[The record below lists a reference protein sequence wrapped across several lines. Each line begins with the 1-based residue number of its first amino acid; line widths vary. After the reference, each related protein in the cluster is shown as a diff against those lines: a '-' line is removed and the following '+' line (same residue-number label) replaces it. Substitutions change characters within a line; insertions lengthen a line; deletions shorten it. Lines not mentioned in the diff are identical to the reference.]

1 MFAQP
6 PEFSG
11 PPEFAGP
18 PKIAGS
24 PTFVGPLVDAITEA
38 ERLVREAPH
47 IESEADLLEG
57 LQYLAGCV
65 SGCTHLAFDYE
76 RDHPFLQS
84 GTGPFT
90 KMGLD
95 NPDTLYFGTR
105 VLAGKDYVVTGRRG
119 TTTDLS
125 FQLLGGDYTD
135 DNVPDSETA
144 FDDRNLDIGSDGC
157 YTWRFTPKRNA
168 QLVIREVYNDWSAQ
182 RGTVNI
188 SRVDTAGTAPGPLS
202 RELLEKRY
210 ASAGKQLVQRVKTWL
225 QFPQWF
231 YMNIPV
237 NTMVAP
243 RLTPGGLATQYSS
256 AGHFELAPDQALI
269 ITVPA
274 TDAPYLG
281 FQLGSMWYISLDYIN
296 HQTSLNGVQAQE
308 DPDGK
313 IRIVVSDGDP
323 GVTNW
328 VETLGHGKG
337 FLQFRWQRV
346 SRPLTVA
353 DGPQVEVVD
362 LGRVPDRLPYFSGNA
377 ISEADWRDRIALRQR
392 QIADRMVG

>member
-1 MFAQP
+1 MYAQP
-6 PEFSG
+6 
-11 PPEFAGP
+11 
-18 PKIAGS
+18 
-24 PTFVGPLVDAITEA
+24 LLDAIVEA

-47 IESEADLLEG
+47 IETEADLLEG
-57 LQYLAGCV
+57 LQYLAG
-65 SGCTHLAFDYE
+65 GIAACTHLAFDYD

-105 VLAGKDYVVTGRRG
+105 VQAGREYLVTGTRG

-125 FQLLGGDYTD
+125 FQLLGGEYTD

-144 FDDRNLDIGSDGC
+144 FDDRKLDIAADGSFQ
-157 YTWRFTPKRNA
+157 WRFTPAANA
-168 QLVIREVYNDWSAQ
+168 QLVIREVYNDWSAR
-182 RGTVNI
+182 RGMVAI
-188 SRVDTAGTAPGPLS
+188 ARADTAGTAPAPLS
-202 RELLEKRY
+202 NELIEKRF
-210 ASAGKQLVQRVKTWL
+210 AVAGKQLVQRIKTWL

-256 AGHFELAPDQALI
+256 AGHFELSPEEALV
-269 ITVPA
+269 ITLPV

-281 FQLGSMWYISLDYIN
+281 FQLGSLWYISLDYIN
-296 HQTSLNGVQAQE
+296 HQTSLNGTQAQA
-308 DPDGK
+308 DPDDK
-313 IRIVVSDGDP
+313 IRIVVADRYP

-328 VETLGHGKG
+328 VETLGNRKG

-346 SRPLTVA
+346 SRQLTEL
-353 DGPQVEVVD
+353 DGPTVELVD
-362 LGRVPDRLPYFSGNA
+362 FDAVKSRLPYHESNR
-377 ISEADWRDRIALRQR
+377 ISTEDWRARIALRQK
-392 QIADRMVG
+392 QVGDRMVV

>member
-1 MFAQP
+1 MYAQ
-6 PEFSG
+6 
-11 PPEFAGP
+11 
-18 PKIAGS
+18 
-24 PTFVGPLVDAITEA
+24 PLVDAIAEA

-47 IESEADLLEG
+47 IETEADLLEG
-57 LQYLAGCV
+57 LQYLAG
-65 SGCTHLAFDYE
+65 GIAACTHLAFDYD

-105 VLAGKDYVVTGRRG
+105 VQAGREYLVTGTRG

-125 FQLLGGDYTD
+125 FQLLGGEYTD

-144 FDDRNLDIGSDGC
+144 FDDRQLDIGANGD
-157 YTWRFTPKRNA
+157 YEWRFTPAANA

-182 RGTVNI
+182 RGKVAI
-188 SRVDTAGTAPGPLS
+188 ARADTAGTAPPPLTN
-202 RELLEKRY
+202 ELIEKRF
-210 ASAGKQLVQRVKTWL
+210 AVAGKQLVQRIKTWL

-256 AGHFELAPDQALI
+256 AGHFELAPDQALV
-269 ITVPA
+269 ITLPA

-281 FQLGSMWYISLDYIN
+281 FQLGSLWYVSLDYIN
-296 HQTSLNGVQAQE
+296 HQTSLNGTQAQV
-308 DPDGK
+308 DADGK
-313 IRIVVSDGDP
+313 IRIVVADRNP

-328 VETLGHGKG
+328 VETLGHRKG
-337 FLQFRWQRV
+337 FLQFRWQRI
-346 SRPLTVA
+346 SRQLTEA
-353 DGPQVEVVD
+353 DGPTVELVGIDEVAEY
-362 LGRVPDRLPYFSGNA
+362 LPFHESNK
-377 ISEADWRDRIALRQR
+377 ISSEDWRARIALRQK
-392 QIADRMVG
+392 QIGDRMVV

>member
-1 MFAQP
+1 MYAQ
-6 PEFSG
+6 
-11 PPEFAGP
+11 
-18 PKIAGS
+18 
-24 PTFVGPLVDAITEA
+24 PLVDAIAEA

-57 LQYLAGCV
+57 LQYLAG
-65 SGCTHLAFDYE
+65 GIAACTHLAFDYD

-105 VLAGKDYVVTGRRG
+105 VQAGRDYVVTGTRG

-125 FQLLGGDYTD
+125 FQLLGGEYTD

-144 FDDRNLDIGSDGC
+144 FDDRQLDIGANGD
-157 YTWRFTPKRNA
+157 YEWRFTPKTNA

-182 RGTVNI
+182 RGKVAI
-188 SRVDTAGTAPGPLS
+188 ARVDTAGTAPPPLTND
-202 RELLEKRY
+202 LIEKRF
-210 ASAGKQLVQRVKTWL
+210 AVAGKQLVQRIKTWL

-256 AGHFELAPDQALI
+256 AGHFELTPDQALV
-269 ITVPA
+269 ITLPA

-281 FQLGSMWYISLDYIN
+281 FQLGSLWYISLDYIN
-296 HQTSLNGVQAQE
+296 HQSSLNGTQAQV
-308 DPDGK
+308 DADGK
-313 IRIVVSDGDP
+313 IRIVVADRNP
-323 GVTNW
+323 GLTNW
-328 VETLGHGKG
+328 VETLGHRKG

-346 SRPLTVA
+346 SRELTEA
-353 DGPQVEVVD
+353 DGPTVELLDIDDVA
-362 LGRVPDRLPYFSGNA
+362 GYLPFHDSNE
-377 ISEADWRDRIALRQR
+377 ISPEDWRARIALRQK
-392 QIADRMVG
+392 QIGDRMVV

>member
-1 MFAQP
+1 MYTQP
-6 PEFSG
+6 
-11 PPEFAGP
+11 
-18 PKIAGS
+18 
-24 PTFVGPLVDAITEA
+24 LLDAIAEA

-57 LQYLAGCV
+57 LQYLAG
-65 SGCTHLAFDYE
+65 GIAACTHLAFDYD

-105 VLAGKDYVVTGRRG
+105 VQAGRDYVVTGTRG

-125 FQLLGGDYTD
+125 FQLLGGEYTD

-144 FDDRNLDIGSDGC
+144 FDDRQLDIGANGD
-157 YTWRFTPKRNA
+157 YEWRFTPKTNA

-182 RGTVNI
+182 RGKVAI
-188 SRVDTAGTAPGPLS
+188 ARVDTAGTAPPPLTND
-202 RELLEKRY
+202 LIEKRF
-210 ASAGKQLVQRVKTWL
+210 AVAGKQLVQRIKTWL

-256 AGHFELAPDQALI
+256 AGHFELTPDQALV
-269 ITVPA
+269 ITLPA

-281 FQLGSMWYISLDYIN
+281 FQLGSLWYVSLDYIN
-296 HQTSLNGVQAQE
+296 HQSSLNGTQAQV
-308 DPDGK
+308 DADGK
-313 IRIVVSDGDP
+313 IRIVVADRNP

-328 VETLGHGKG
+328 VETLGHRKG

-346 SRPLTVA
+346 SRELTEA
-353 DGPQVEVVD
+353 DGPTVELIDINDVA
-362 LGRVPDRLPYFSGNA
+362 GYLPFHDSNE
-377 ISEADWRDRIALRQR
+377 ISPEDWRARIALRQK
-392 QIADRMVG
+392 QIGDRMVV

>member
-1 MFAQP
+1 MADMAYSQP
-6 PEFSG
+6 
-11 PPEFAGP
+11 
-18 PKIAGS
+18 
-24 PTFVGPLVDAITEA
+24 LQDAIAES
-38 ERLVREAPH
+38 ERLVREAPL

-57 LQYLAGCV
+57 LQYLAGCIAA
-65 SGCTHLAFDYE
+65 CTHLAFDYD
-76 RDHPFLQS
+76 RDHPFLHS

-105 VLAGKDYVVTGRRG
+105 VQAGNEYVVTGTRG

-125 FQLLGGDYTD
+125 FQLLGGEYTD

-144 FDDRNLDIGSDGC
+144 FDDRQLDVAADGE
-157 YTWRFTPKRNA
+157 YEWRFTPKTNA
-168 QLVIREVYNDWSAQ
+168 QLVIREVYNDWSAR
-182 RGTVNI
+182 RGKVAIART
-188 SRVDTAGTAPGPLS
+188 DTAGTAPPALTKD
-202 RELLEKRY
+202 LIEKRF
-210 ASAGKQLVQRVKTWL
+210 AVAGKQLVQRVKTWL

-231 YMNIPV
+231 YTNIPV

-256 AGHFELAPDQALI
+256 AGHFDLAPDQALV
-269 ITVPA
+269 ITLPV

-281 FQLGSMWYISLDYIN
+281 FQLGSLWYISLDYIN
-296 HQTSLNGVQAQE
+296 HQTSLNGTQAQA

-313 IRIVVSDGDP
+313 IRIVVAERNP

-328 VETLGHGKG
+328 VETDGHRKG

-346 SRPLTVA
+346 SRQLTEA
-353 DGPQVEVVD
+353 DGPTVELVGADDVAA
-362 LGRVPDRLPYFSGNA
+362 RLPYYESNR
-377 ISEADWRDRIALRQR
+377 ISTEDWRARIALRQKL
-392 QIADRMVG
+392 IGDRMVG

>member
-1 MFAQP
+1 MYTQ
-6 PEFSG
+6 
-11 PPEFAGP
+11 
-18 PKIAGS
+18 
-24 PTFVGPLVDAITEA
+24 PLVDAIAEA

-57 LQYLAGCV
+57 LQYLAG
-65 SGCTHLAFDYE
+65 GIAACTHLAFDYD

-105 VLAGKDYVVTGRRG
+105 VQAGRDYVVTGTRG

-125 FQLLGGDYTD
+125 FQLLGGEYTD

-144 FDDRNLDIGSDGC
+144 FDDRQLDVGANGD
-157 YTWRFTPKRNA
+157 YEWRFTPKTNA

-182 RGTVNI
+182 RGKVAI
-188 SRVDTAGTAPGPLS
+188 ARVDTAGTAPPPLTN
-202 RELLEKRY
+202 ELIEKRF
-210 ASAGKQLVQRVKTWL
+210 AVAGKQLVQRIKTWL

-256 AGHFELAPDQALI
+256 AGHFELTPDQALV
-269 ITVPA
+269 ITLPA

-281 FQLGSMWYISLDYIN
+281 FQLGSLWYVSLDYIN
-296 HQTSLNGVQAQE
+296 HQSSLNGTQAQV
-308 DPDGK
+308 DADGK
-313 IRIVVSDGDP
+313 IRIVVADRNP

-328 VETLGHGKG
+328 VETLGHRKG

-346 SRPLTVA
+346 SRELTEA
-353 DGPQVEVVD
+353 DGPTVELID
-362 LGRVPDRLPYFSGNA
+362 IDDIAGYLPFHDSNE
-377 ISEADWRDRIALRQR
+377 ISPEDWRARIALRQK
-392 QIADRMVG
+392 QIGDRMVV

>member
-1 MFAQP
+1 MYAQ
-6 PEFSG
+6 
-11 PPEFAGP
+11 
-18 PKIAGS
+18 
-24 PTFVGPLVDAITEA
+24 PLVDAIAEA

-47 IESEADLLEG
+47 IETEADLLEG
-57 LQYLAGCV
+57 LQYLAG
-65 SGCTHLAFDYE
+65 GIAACTHLAFDYD

-105 VLAGKDYVVTGRRG
+105 VQAGREYLVTGTRG

-125 FQLLGGDYTD
+125 FQLLGGEYTD

-144 FDDRNLDIGSDGC
+144 FDDRQLDIAANGD
-157 YTWRFTPKRNA
+157 YEWRFTPAANA
-168 QLVIREVYNDWSAQ
+168 QLVIRDVYNDWSAQ
-182 RGTVNI
+182 RGKVAI
-188 SRVDTAGTAPGPLS
+188 ARADTAGTAPPPLTN
-202 RELLEKRY
+202 ELIEKRF
-210 ASAGKQLVQRVKTWL
+210 AVAGKQLVQRIKTWL

-256 AGHFELAPDQALI
+256 AGHFELTPDQALV
-269 ITVPA
+269 ITLPA

-281 FQLGSMWYISLDYIN
+281 FQLGSLWYVSLDYIN
-296 HQTSLNGVQAQE
+296 HQTSLNGTQAQV
-308 DPDGK
+308 DADGK
-313 IRIVVSDGDP
+313 IRIVVADRNP

-328 VETLGHGKG
+328 VETLGHRKG
-337 FLQFRWQRV
+337 FLQFRWQRI
-346 SRPLTVA
+346 SRQLTEA
-353 DGPQVEVVD
+353 DGPTVEVVGID
-362 LGRVPDRLPYFSGNA
+362 EVADSLPFHEGNK
-377 ISEADWRDRIALRQR
+377 ISSEDWRARIALRQK
-392 QIADRMVG
+392 QIGDRMVV

>member
-1 MFAQP
+1 MYAQ
-6 PEFSG
+6 
-11 PPEFAGP
+11 
-18 PKIAGS
+18 
-24 PTFVGPLVDAITEA
+24 PLVDAIAEA

-47 IESEADLLEG
+47 IETEADLLEG
-57 LQYLAGCV
+57 LQYLAG
-65 SGCTHLAFDYE
+65 GIAACTHLAFDYD

-105 VLAGKDYVVTGRRG
+105 VQAGREYLVTGTRG

-125 FQLLGGDYTD
+125 FQLLGGEYTD

-144 FDDRNLDIGSDGC
+144 FDDRQLDIGANGD
-157 YTWRFTPKRNA
+157 YEWRFTPAANA

-182 RGTVNI
+182 RGKVAI
-188 SRVDTAGTAPGPLS
+188 ARIDTAGTAPPPLTN
-202 RELLEKRY
+202 ELIERRF
-210 ASAGKQLVQRVKTWL
+210 AVAGKQLVQRIKTWL

-256 AGHFELAPDQALI
+256 AGHFELAPDQALV
-269 ITVPA
+269 ITLPA

-281 FQLGSMWYISLDYIN
+281 FQLGSLWYVSLDYIN
-296 HQTSLNGVQAQE
+296 HQTSLNGTQAQA

-313 IRIVVSDGDP
+313 IRIVVADRDP

-328 VETLGHGKG
+328 VETLGHRKG
-337 FLQFRWQRV
+337 FLQFRWQRI
-346 SRPLTVA
+346 SRQLTEA
-353 DGPQVEVVD
+353 DGPTVEVVGID
-362 LGRVPDRLPYFSGNA
+362 EVAEYLPFHESNK
-377 ISEADWRDRIALRQR
+377 ISSEDWRARIALRQK
-392 QIADRMVG
+392 QIGDRMVV

>member
-1 MFAQP
+1 MYAQ
-6 PEFSG
+6 
-11 PPEFAGP
+11 
-18 PKIAGS
+18 
-24 PTFVGPLVDAITEA
+24 PLVDAIAEA

-47 IESEADLLEG
+47 IETEADLLEG
-57 LQYLAGCV
+57 LQYLAG
-65 SGCTHLAFDYE
+65 GIAACTHLAFDYD

-105 VLAGKDYVVTGRRG
+105 VQAGREYLVTGTRG

-125 FQLLGGDYTD
+125 FQLLGGEYTD

-144 FDDRNLDIGSDGC
+144 FDDRQLDIGANGD
-157 YTWRFTPKRNA
+157 YEWRFTPAANA

-182 RGTVNI
+182 RGKVAI
-188 SRVDTAGTAPGPLS
+188 ARADTAGTAPPPLTNQ
-202 RELLEKRY
+202 LIEKRF
-210 ASAGKQLVQRVKTWL
+210 AVAGKQLVQRIKTWL

-256 AGHFELAPDQALI
+256 AGHFELAPDQALV
-269 ITVPA
+269 ITLPA

-281 FQLGSMWYISLDYIN
+281 FQLGSLWYVSLDYIN
-296 HQTSLNGVQAQE
+296 HQTSLNGTQAQA

-313 IRIVVSDGDP
+313 IRIVVADRDP

-328 VETLGHGKG
+328 VETLGHRKG
-337 FLQFRWQRV
+337 FLQFRWQRI
-346 SRPLTVA
+346 SRQLTEA
-353 DGPQVEVVD
+353 DGPTVEVVGID
-362 LGRVPDRLPYFSGNA
+362 EVAEYLPFHESNK
-377 ISEADWRDRIALRQR
+377 ISSEDWRARIALRQK
-392 QIADRMVG
+392 QIGDRMVV

>member
-1 MFAQP
+1 VSDQL
-6 PEFSG
+6 FSD
-11 PPEFAGP
+11 PLTSA
-18 PKIAGS
+18 IA
-24 PTFVGPLVDAITEA
+24 EA
-38 ERLVREAPH
+38 EKLVAAAPH
-47 IESEADLLEG
+47 IETEADLLEG

-65 SGCTHLAFDYE
+65 AACTHLAFDYD

-105 VLAGKDYVVTGRRG
+105 VHADRDYVVTGRRG

-125 FQLLGGDYTD
+125 FQLLGGEYTD
-135 DNVPDSETA
+135 DNVPASQAA
-144 FDDRNLDIGSDGC
+144 FDDRELEIAADGSFE
-157 YTWRFTPKRNA
+157 WRVRPTSNG
-168 QLVIREVYNDWSAQ
+168 QLVMREVYGDWSAQ
-182 RGTVNI
+182 RGTLAI
-188 SRVDTAGTAPGPLS
+188 SRLDTAGTAPPPLT
-202 RELLEKRY
+202 RETIEKRY
-210 ASAGKQLVQRVKTWL
+210 ATAGKQLVQRVKTWL

-231 YMNIPV
+231 YLDLPV

-256 AGHFELAPDQALI
+256 VGHFDLRPDQALV
-269 ITVPA
+269 ITIPV

-281 FQLGSMWYISLDYIN
+281 FQLGSLWYISLDYIN
-296 HQTSLNGVQAQE
+296 HQTSLNNTQAQA

-313 IRIVVSDGDP
+313 VRMVVTDQNP

-328 VETLGHGKG
+328 VETLGHRKG

-346 SRPLTVA
+346 SRQLTDA
-353 DGPQVEVVD
+353 DGPTVELVD
-362 LGRVPDRLPYFSGNA
+362 LDAVASKLPYFEHNK
-377 ISEADWRDRIALRQR
+377 ISDDDWRARITLRQQ
-392 QIADRMVG
+392 QIQARMLG